1 MENTE
6 DIKKSCINCRHYVE
20 HYIWDKYRFR
30 QTACGHCAVNPQ
42 TKKFLKSMPLKHGCD
57 KWENGEIKIAEREER
72 IEKELRYTV
81 KQINRIIKY
90 FEKEN
95 G

>member
-1 MENTE
+1 
-6 DIKKSCINCRHYVE
+6 
-20 HYIWDKYRFR
+20 
-30 QTACGHCAVNPQ
+30 
-42 TKKFLKSMPLKHGCD
+42 MPLKHGCD